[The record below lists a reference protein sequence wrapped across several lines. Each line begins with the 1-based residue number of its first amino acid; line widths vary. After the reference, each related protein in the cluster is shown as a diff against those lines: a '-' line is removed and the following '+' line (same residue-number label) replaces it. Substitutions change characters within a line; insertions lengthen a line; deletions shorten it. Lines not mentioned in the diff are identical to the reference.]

1 MFDNGYMYDII
12 SNLSTTKI
20 GNDSVLIVLACFVLL
35 GIERLLYGY
44 CYHFTDHFKLSVRK
58 GTFGAKIQAEPL
70 YWRCM
75 MELGKYV
82 KVFQF
87 GVLVFD
93 LIVRRNVADDLSDP
107 TSWST
112 KRTVTFFGGL
122 FFVLL
127 GQFLNLSVFHALTP
141 KGVYYGYEL

>member
-1 MFDNGYMYDII
+1 MFENIFDIS
-12 SNLSTTKI
+12 SNFGNAKI
-20 GNDSVLIVLACFVLL
+20 GNDSLVVVLTCFVLL

-75 MELGKYV
+75 MKLGKYV

-87 GVLVFD
+87 GVLIFD
-93 LIVRRNVADDLSDP
+93 LILRKNVADELLEP
-107 TSWST
+107 GEWST
-112 KRTVTFFGGL
+112 ERTITFFSGL
-122 FFVLL
+122 LLVLL
-127 GQFLNLSVFHALTP
+127 GQFLNIAVFRALTP